1 MLLSLNPFTSLTK
14 NMSHEAVI
22 ISLLTETDNLT
33 LKQIHKHG
41 LFSIS
46 QEELAGVMRNLREK
60 HPDGVIKTGLSYK
73 LSKEFREYRK
83 LPIRAK
89 KTLPAIMPTYQDKKE
104 PSKITQPTVRK
115 NIRKRIV
122 GSKSKT
128 KAYTGLSPSIDYE
141 KIRRFITFGLLGNLS
156 RNTNIGQVAYVLY
169 AYHPTPLSVE
179 EICIRS
185 NIKTKKESSV
195 DTALKRLIE
204 YDYAVFQKLDGEN
217 TYRWSGVYQYP
228 FDEKLDT
235 DPEMLLG
242 SSEELLDKLKKD
254 LPLTTMFH
262 KLSDDEKRI
271 TNRHLIALRTLTD
284 RLLRNASQ

>member
-1 MLLSLNPFTSLTK
+1 
-14 NMSHEAVI
+14 MSHEAVI

-46 QEELAGVMRNLREK
+46 QEELARVMRDLREK
-60 HPDGVIKTGLSYK
+60 HSDGIIKTGLSYK
-73 LSKEFREYRK
+73 LSKEFRILNK

-89 KTLPAIMPTYQDKKE
+89 MTLPAILPTYQDKKE

-115 NIRKRIV
+115 NIRRRV
-122 GSKSKT
+122 VSNRSKL
-128 KAYTGLSPSIDYE
+128 KANSGLSPNINYE
-141 KIRRFITFGLLGNLS
+141 KIKRFITLGILGNLS
-156 RNTNIGQVAYVLY
+156 RNTNIGRVAYVLY
-169 AYHPTPLSVE
+169 AYHPTPLSAE
-179 EICIRS
+179 EISKRS
-185 NIKTKKESSV
+185 CIKTEKESSV
-195 DTALKRLIE
+195 DNALKRLIE

-235 DPEMLLG
+235 DPELLLR
-242 SSEELLDKLKKD
+242 SSEDLLDKLKKD
-254 LPLTTMFH
+254 LPLVAMFNE
-262 KLSDDEKRI
+262 LSDDEKRI

-284 RLLRNASQ
+284 RLIRATS